1 MSEEI
6 VKNHL
11 NGTIRVENETYT
23 FEGVQYTGAKF
34 IIKIAID

>member
-11 NGTIRVENETYT
+11 NGTLSAENDTYEY
-23 FEGVQYTGAKF
+23 EGISYIGAKF
-34 IIKIAID
+34 IIKIN